1 MDIAKTIEHLQQ
13 EKQKLEQAIAA
24 LEELRRTSGCLQDPA
39 RPHSGRGRKGMGQY
53 ERQEVSRRMKNYWA
67 SRRGGVVQRGTD
79 STH

>member
-39 RPHSGRGRKGMGQY
+39 RPTVVG
-53 ERQEVSRRMKNYWA
+53 VA
-67 SRRGGVVQRGTD
+67 RGGVSMNAKRSPGA
-79 STH
+79 